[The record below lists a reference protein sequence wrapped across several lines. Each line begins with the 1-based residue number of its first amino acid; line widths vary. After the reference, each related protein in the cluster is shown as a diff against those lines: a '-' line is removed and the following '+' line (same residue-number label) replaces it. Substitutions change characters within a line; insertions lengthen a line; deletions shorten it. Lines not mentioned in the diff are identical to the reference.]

1 MAEKYTNQVAE
12 AVAPATGE
20 RVLDVGWARVVESG
34 SCRPR
39 RPGRPHVDDAVTM
52 ALEVG
57 PLSRALADQ
66 PDDIRARASGA
77 AKIFVSH
84 NNSC

>member
-1 MAEKYTNQVAE
+1 
-12 AVAPATGE
+12 
-20 RVLDVGWARVVESG
+20 
-34 SCRPR
+34 
-39 RPGRPHVDDAVTM
+39 M

-66 PDDIRARASGA
+66 PDDIRSRASGA

-84 NNSC
+84 NNGCWNVAL